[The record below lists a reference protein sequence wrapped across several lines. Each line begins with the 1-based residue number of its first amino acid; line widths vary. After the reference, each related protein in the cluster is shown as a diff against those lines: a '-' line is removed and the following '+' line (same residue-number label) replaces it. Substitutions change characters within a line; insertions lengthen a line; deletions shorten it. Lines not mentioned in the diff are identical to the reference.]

1 MSDHWIQAELFET
14 PATKRCG
21 RCGELKPLA
30 AFHRRRASRDGLQSY
45 CRACNTTLAKQFHAD
60 NAEHCRDR
68 IGNWVRRIDQENKRR
83 VLVHLRLHPCVDCGE
98 ADPIVLEF
106 DHQRDKVSGIAQLLH
121 AHVKWAVI
129 VAEIEKCEVRCAN
142 CHRRRTAIRGGW
154 FRAVA
159 DPWAARGSNP
169 DLTD

>member
-1 MSDHWIQAELFET
+1 MSDHWIQAELFAA

-21 RCGELKPLA
+21 RCGALKPLA
-30 AFHRRRASRDGLQSY
+30 AFHRRRASRDGLQGY
-45 CRACNTTLAKQFHAD
+45 CCTCDTNVAKQFHAD
-60 NAEHCRDR
+60 NAEHCRER
-68 IGNWVRRIDQENKRR
+68 ISRWVRRIDQENKRR
-83 VLVHLRLHPCVDCGE
+83 VLDHLLLHPCVDCGE

-121 AHVKWAVI
+121 AHVKWGVI
-129 VAEIEKCEVRCAN
+129 AAEIKKCEVRCAN